1 MALGSVCPGQALS
14 LGLLRSLWGFSH
26 VVESFVVR
34 VLRNI
39 ERVNCYFKTTWAVL
53 PTRWFPVPPTFE
65 HGTVM
70 RKALVY

>member
-39 ERVNCYFKTTWAVL
+39 ERVNCHLQDHVGSSAYEM
-53 PTRWFPVPPTFE
+53 VPCSSNF
-65 HGTVM
+65 
-70 RKALVY
+70 